1 MFLVISA
8 LFRRAALLTVLVV
21 TLSVPG
27 QARSDDGVTLRASAY
42 LSPLSHTVTRI
53 FAPWIE
59 DVEKAS
65 EGRIKF
71 ETYWGGGLGR
81 NPYKQFDLVKAGV
94 SDVTVV
100 QPSYTPGQFPQTQ
113 VLELP
118 FLSRN
123 ASEASILAWRLYERG
138 LLKGYEDVKLIGLW
152 TAEPGNLYTT
162 KPISSYDD
170 IQGMKVRAAGRL
182 EGDFVKR
189 LNAVPESMHPAD
201 AVEALRRGTI
211 DGTIQ
216 GWVSVN
222 TFQTYQHTNYV
233 ITSPLSAVAFA
244 IIMNKSAW
252 EKLPPDLQQVL
263 EEAGGLKIAVRGG
276 QSYDLRVIEVAKRLK
291 EEGHLIAVEPNPE
304 EFARLRT
311 YMQPVAD
318 AWMARTE
325 GGEATFNAVQEI
337 LAELRRRERQS

>member
-1 MFLVISA
+1 MKVNRLKFAYVTM
-8 LFRRAALLTVLVV
+8 AAI
-21 TLSVPG
+21 LSCAAP
-27 QARSDDGVTLRASAY
+27 AWSDEAITLRASAY
-42 LSPLSHTVTRI
+42 LSPLSHTVTSI

-65 EGRIKF
+65 GGRIRF

-81 NPYKQFDLVKAGV
+81 NPYKQFDLVKAGI
-94 SDVTVV
+94 SDVTIV
-100 QPSYTPGQFPQTQ
+100 QPSYAPGQFPQTQ

-162 KPISSYDD
+162 KPIRNYDD

-222 TFQTYQHTNYV
+222 TFQTYRHTNYV

-244 IIMNKSAW
+244 IVMNKSAW
-252 EKLPPDLQQVL
+252 DRLPLDLQKIL
-263 EEAGGLKIAVRGG
+263 EDNGGLKIAVRGG

-291 EEGHLIAVEPNPE
+291 DDGHLIAVEPNPE

-318 AWMARTE
+318 AWMERTE
-325 GGEATFNAVQEI
+325 GGEATFNAAQEI
-337 LAELRRRERQS
+337 LEELRRRERQS

>member
-1 MFLVISA
+1 MFLVVSSTG
-8 LFRRAALLTVLVV
+8 RRAAQITILTLA
-21 TLSVPG
+21 LCISG
-27 QARSDDGVTLRASAY
+27 QAVSDEAITLRASAY
-42 LSPLSHTVTRI
+42 LSPLSHTVTSV

-59 DVEKAS
+59 DVEEATSGK
-65 EGRIKF
+65 IKF

-123 ASEASILAWRLYERG
+123 ATEASLLAWELYERG

-152 TAEPGNLYTT
+152 TAEPGNLYTI
-162 KPISSYDD
+162 KPISNYGD
-170 IQGMKVRAAGRL
+170 ISGMKIRAAGRL

-222 TFQTYQHTNYV
+222 TFQTYRHTNYV
-233 ITSPLSAVAFA
+233 ITSPLSAVAFG
-244 IIMNKSAW
+244 IIMNKETW
-252 EKLPPDLQQVL
+252 NRLPSDLQEFL
-263 EEAGGLKIAVRGG
+263 DDAGGLKIAVRGG
-276 QSYDLRVIEVAKRLK
+276 RAYDKRVIEVANRLK
-291 EEGHLIAVEPNPE
+291 EDKHLIAVDPNPD
-304 EFARLRT
+304 EFARLRAL
-311 YMQPVAD
+311 MQPVAD
-318 AWMARTE
+318 EWIARTE
-325 GGEATFNAVQEI
+325 GGEATFRAAKEI
-337 LAELRRRERQS
+337 LMELRQRERQS

>member
-1 MFLVISA
+1 MRWNVVGLVIA
-8 LFRRAALLTVLVV
+8 VLMS
-21 TLSVPG
+21 TMSPG
-27 QARSDDGVTLRASAY
+27 REEEPITLRASTY

-59 DVEKAS
+59 DVERAS
-65 EGRIKF
+65 DGRVRF

-81 NPYKQFDLVKAGV
+81 NPYKQFDIVKAGI
-94 SDVTVV
+94 SDVIIV

-118 FLSRN
+118 FLTRN

-138 LLKGYEDVKLIGLW
+138 LLKGYEDVKLLGTW

-162 KPISSYDD
+162 KPIRNYND

-222 TFQTYQHTNYV
+222 TFQTYRHTNYV

-244 IIMNKSAW
+244 IIMNKSTW
-252 EKLPPDLQQVL
+252 ERLPPDLQRIL
-263 EEAGGLKIAVRGG
+263 EEAGGMTIAVRGG
-276 QSYDLRVIEVAKRLK
+276 QSYDMRVIEVAKRMK
-291 EEGHLIAVEPNPE
+291 DEGHLIAVDPDPE

-325 GGEATFNAVQEI
+325 GGEATFRAAQEI

>member
-1 MFLVISA
+1 MVTRLKLVCVIMAGVLSGSA
-8 LFRRAALLTVLVV
+8 PAWPEETI
-21 TLSVPG
+21 
-27 QARSDDGVTLRASAY
+27 TLRASAY

-65 EGRIKF
+65 DGRIRF

-81 NPYKQFDLVKAGV
+81 SPYKQFDLVKAGV
-94 SDVTVV
+94 SDVTLV

-162 KPISSYDD
+162 KPIRNYDD

-201 AVEALRRGTI
+201 AAEALRRGTI

-216 GWVSVN
+216 GWISVN
-222 TFQTYQHTNYV
+222 TFQTYRHTNYV

-244 IIMNKSAW
+244 IIMNRSAW
-252 EKLPPDLQQVL
+252 DQLPSDLQRIL
-263 EEAGGLKIAVRGG
+263 DENGGLKIAVRGG
-276 QSYDLRVIEVAKRLK
+276 QSYDMRVIDVAKRLK
-291 EEGHLIAVEPNPE
+291 DEGHLIAAEPDPE

-318 AWMARTE
+318 AWIERTE
-325 GGEATFNAVQEI
+325 GGEATFNAVKEI
-337 LAELRRRERQS
+337 LEELRRRERQS